1 MKLSKKLLSVLLAV
15 LLLASCMVTA
25 FAASGTEGNIT
36 WNYDEAT
43 KTMTIS
49 GTGDMPD
56 YFWND
61 PAWYIYNWN
70 TNTVNYL
77 FEIEH
82 LIIENGVT
90 SIGDNTFDHCESLKS
105 VTIPDSV
112 TRIGEG
118 AFRSCV
124 SLTSVTIPDSVTSI
138 GWAAFRFCSALTEV
152 NYTGSE
158 AEWNNIAF
166 GDPALP
172 EGVTVNYNYGAAPQ
186 TVTVTVITDEG
197 GTVTGGGTYTAGET
211 VTVTATPNPGYRFDF
226 WYESGARLSS
236 DPSYTFEACDTEL
249 RATFTKVEDTDPGN
263 TDPTPGNVC
272 PWCGGVHEGLIQ
284 GIIGFFHRIFAAILG
299 ARY

>member
-1 MKLSKKLLSVLLAV
+1 MKISKKVLSVLLAV

-25 FAASGTEGNIT
+25 FAVSGTDGNIT

-43 KTMTIS
+43 KTLTIS

-56 YFWND
+56 YDVYD

-70 TNTVNYL
+70 TLTNNYL

-90 SIGDNTFDHCESLKS
+90 NIGGHAFAHCESLKS
-105 VTIPDSV
+105 VTIPNSV
-112 TRIGEG
+112 TRIGER
-118 AFRSCV
+118 AFAYCTA
-124 SLTSVTIPDSVTSI
+124 LTSVTIPDSVTSI
-138 GWAAFRFCSALTEV
+138 GDYAFTHCTALTSVTIPSSVTSIGKYEFSVCTALTSVTISDSVTSIGFSAFYGCSALTEV

-166 GDPALP
+166 GNDALP
-172 EGVTVNYNYGAAPQ
+172 QGVTVNYNYAPAPIQ
-186 TVTVTVITDEG
+186 PEN
-197 GTVTGGGTYTAGET
+197 A
-211 VTVTATPNPGYRFDF
+211 
-226 WYESGARLSS
+226 
-236 DPSYTFEACDTEL
+236 
-249 RATFTKVEDTDPGN
+249 
-263 TDPTPGNVC
+263 C
-272 PWCGGVHEGLIQ
+272 PWCGQVHEGFFQ